1 MQKNIV
7 ILATLNTKG
16 EEVVY
21 IRDLVESRGDRVCLV
36 DVAPLGPAPV
46 DPDYTNKEVAKR
58 GGWDLA
64 DLVTEGERDEV
75 MAVMGEGAA
84 NLLLDLYKEGRV
96 DGVLAIGGNQGS
108 SIASVAMRALP
119 IGLPKFLVSTVASGN
134 IRPYVGHKDIAVMFS
149 VGDMLGGANT
159 VTRSILANAAAALV
173 GMAHEGKPLSLSGED
188 RTIAISELGNTERAA
203 SRAVERLKKNGFE
216 VVSFHASGAG
226 GSAMEELIETGAVHG
241 LFDLTPHELA
251 EEVIGE
257 GIYQPIKPG
266 RMSAAG
272 RAGIP
277 QVVSTGGLEYLCFGP
292 RESIP
297 FRLRRRRITMHNPVN
312 ANVKLSRREMI
323 EVGKVMAD
331 RLNASLGPVAVF
343 VPLKGWSVYG
353 SPGGPL
359 YDPEGNRGLVKA
371 LRKNLKSGIALKEI
385 DAHINDDTFVDQC
398 IEQLMTFMKGETA

>member
-84 NLLLDLYKEGRV
+84 NLLLDLYREGRV

-226 GSAMEELIETGAVHG
+226 GSAMEELIEAGALHG

-297 FRLRRRRITMHNPVN
+297 FRFRRRRITMHNPVN

-359 YDPEGNRGLVKA
+359 YDPGGNKGLVKA
-371 LRKNLKSGIALKEI
+371 LRANLKSGIVFEEI

-398 IEQLMTFMKGETA
+398 VEQLMAFMKGETA